1 MHLQREALNT
11 EALDFDGSRK
21 LAKLQAGIEA
31 MEIVLTASDM
41 RNLYK
46 KKKKKKTIN
55 IEVKTMKQ

>member
-46 KKKKKKTIN
+46 KKKKKKLSIL
-55 IEVKTMKQ
+55 K